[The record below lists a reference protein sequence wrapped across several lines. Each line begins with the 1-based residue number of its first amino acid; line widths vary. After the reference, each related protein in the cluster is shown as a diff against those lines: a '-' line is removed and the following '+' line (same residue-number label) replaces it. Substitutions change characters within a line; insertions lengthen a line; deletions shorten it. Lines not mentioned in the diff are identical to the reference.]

1 MTAISVI
8 LVISIAVFLPP
19 KKNHRN
25 GDAMTEIEMNDFRLQ
40 QTMAVVDKF
49 FFDRFCESETNW
61 FSNVF
66 QLKFDE

>member
-25 GDAMTEIEMNDFRLQ
+25 GDAMTEIEMNDLSLSRQWLLWI
-40 QTMAVVDKF
+40 
-49 FFDRFCESETNW
+49 S
-61 FSNVF
+61 FSLIGFVSQKRIGLLTDFN
-66 QLKFDE
+66 